1 MIEDRIS
8 ELEARLACLHNLD
21 NREQTA
27 WAGGRETNQSFRD
40 QRNNSKIA
48 NSNII
53 GISEGEK

>member
-1 MIEDRIS
+1 M
-8 ELEARLACLHNLD
+8 NLRPD
-21 NREQTA
+21 WHVYTIWTTESKQPE
-27 WAGGRETNQSFRD
+27 GGKKKTNQSFRD